1 MSDTC
6 TVCGFPLS
14 SGSLQSHLDE
24 LIERAETGKG
34 GWIVT
39 LNTEMLARG
48 VRTPEY
54 LDLIRQAD
62 LVVADGMPLVWATQ
76 KKKCPH
82 PVTERTTG
90 VDLVNG
96 FLQRPDVPPYS
107 VIGGVDPETTL
118 DQYPGAREACK
129 FLFTGKVDLSEKQ
142 VEDFC
147 AILNERKIGIAF
159 LALGV
164 PKQDKLALAIR
175 EKAPHVVT
183 IGVGGTFEILGPQG
197 GRAPQWMQENGLE
210 WLYRLSSEPQ
220 RLWKRYLIEYPLGIG
235 LLIKDQLKTRAA
247 SQ

>member
-1 MSDTC
+1 MSNSC
-6 TVCGFPLS
+6 TVCGFLLS
-14 SGSLQSHLDE
+14 SGTLSDHLAE
-24 LIERAETGKG
+24 MLHRAKEKQG

-76 KKKCPH
+76 KRKCAN

-90 VDLVNG
+90 VDLINL
-96 FLQRPDVPPYS
+96 FLSLENIPNYAI
-107 VIGGVDPETTL
+107 IGGVDPDVTL
-118 DQYPGAREACK
+118 AQYPRAKDSCK
-129 FLFTGKVDLSEKQ
+129 FLFTGIVDLSDAQ
-142 VEDFC
+142 INDFC
-147 AILNERKIGIAF
+147 ETLVREDIGIAF

-175 EKAPHVVT
+175 KLAPHVVT
-183 IGVGGTFEILGPQG
+183 IGVGGTFEILGPDG
-197 GRAPQWMQENGLE
+197 GRAPQWMQNNGLE
-210 WLYRLSSEPQ
+210 WLYRLLSEPQ
-220 RLWKRYLIEYPLGIG
+220 RLWKRYLIEYPLGIS
-235 LLIKDQLKTRAA
+235 LLIKDHIKTREI

>member
-14 SGSLQSHLDE
+14 SGSLEEHLKE
-24 LIERAETGKG
+24 MLSRAEQKKG

-48 VRTPEY
+48 VRNPGY
-54 LDLIRQAD
+54 LNLIRQAD

-76 KKKCPH
+76 KKKCAS
-82 PVTERTTG
+82 PVQERTTG
-90 VDLVNG
+90 VDLIDK
-96 FLQRPDVPPYS
+96 FLRLPGVPAYA

-118 DQYPGAREACK
+118 NQYPGAREACK
-129 FLFTGKVDLSEKQ
+129 FLFTGKVDLSEEQ
-142 VEDFC
+142 IDSFC
-147 AILNERKIGIAF
+147 DTLIEREIGIAF

-175 EKAPHVVT
+175 EKAPHVVL

-197 GRAPQWMQENGLE
+197 GRAPQWMQDRGLE
-210 WLYRLSSEPQ
+210 WLYRLLSEPR
-220 RLWKRYLIEYPLGIG
+220 RLWKRYLVEYPLGIG
-235 LLIKDQLKTRAA
+235 LLLKDQLTTRAT